1 MAVVAETGRKYVLP
15 PLRVVDG
22 DQQDLERVVAVQ
34 ASMLR
39 GIGDALQRLR
49 GSKSTGE
56 MIARATAEICAGCG
70 FDRCLLFRADGV
82 ALVLESAHFVKE
94 TEWEEEFREYARAHP
109 PVLDPRDAEIQLFR
123 RRVPILV
130 LDPGS
135 TRGMRDLVV
144 GAWRSPG
151 YVAAPII
158 VRGSVIGALHADRYF
173 SGEQVDPFA
182 RDVLAT
188 FSAGYGYALERTALL
203 DRTRSE
209 LRRMQDMMAQAET
222 SIGEL
227 ISSGVSLRSTDRGEV
242 TAVARRS
249 SQPLQGMSRIGALL
263 TRRELEVVELMAQGA
278 SNGDIATEL
287 VISEGTVKSHVKHI
301 LRKMRAANRAQ
312 AVSTYMRIVALSHT
326 S

>member
-1 MAVVAETGRKYVLP
+1 
-15 PLRVVDG
+15 
-22 DQQDLERVVAVQ
+22 
-34 ASMLR
+34 
-39 GIGDALQRLR
+39 
-49 GSKSTGE
+49 
-56 MIARATAEICAGCG
+56 
-70 FDRCLLFRADGV
+70 
-82 ALVLESAHFVKE
+82 
-94 TEWEEEFREYARAHP
+94 
-109 PVLDPRDAEIQLFR
+109 
-123 RRVPILV
+123 
-130 LDPGS
+130 
-135 TRGMRDLVV
+135 MRDLVV